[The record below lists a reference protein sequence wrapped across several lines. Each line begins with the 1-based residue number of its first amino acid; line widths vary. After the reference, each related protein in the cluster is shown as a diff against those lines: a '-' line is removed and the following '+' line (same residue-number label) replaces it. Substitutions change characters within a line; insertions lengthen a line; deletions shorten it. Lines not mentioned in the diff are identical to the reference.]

1 MAQNILNNENE
12 REKGPQYTLENLYFT
27 AFNECRKFDEEGNVY
42 YVPIEKNTHPTG
54 VHVFDNFLNY
64 LSAGNNNVPA
74 FCKREGFSVKAFSH
88 FCEVLTGMKVTTLKM
103 KWVERTVLDLL
114 RYSNLTI
121 KEVAERSGVGS
132 HFNLNRVCKKLS
144 GYSAWNYRFY
154 TQEEGEAGKYR
165 I

>member
-12 REKGPQYTLENLYFT
+12 RERGPQYTLENLYFT

-74 FCKREGFSVKAFSH
+74 FCRREGVSVKAFSH

-103 KWVERTVLDLL
+103 KWVERTVLDFL
-114 RYSNLTI
+114 RYSDLTI

-132 HFNLNRVCKKLS
+132 HFNLNRVCK
-144 GYSAWNYRFY
+144 
-154 TQEEGEAGKYR
+154 
-165 I
+165 

>member
-1 MAQNILNNENE
+1 
-12 REKGPQYTLENLYFT
+12 
-27 AFNECRKFDEEGNVY
+27 
-42 YVPIEKNTHPTG
+42 
-54 VHVFDNFLNY
+54 
-64 LSAGNNNVPA
+64 
-74 FCKREGFSVKAFSH
+74 
-88 FCEVLTGMKVTTLKM
+88 M

-114 RYSNLTI
+114 RYSDLTI